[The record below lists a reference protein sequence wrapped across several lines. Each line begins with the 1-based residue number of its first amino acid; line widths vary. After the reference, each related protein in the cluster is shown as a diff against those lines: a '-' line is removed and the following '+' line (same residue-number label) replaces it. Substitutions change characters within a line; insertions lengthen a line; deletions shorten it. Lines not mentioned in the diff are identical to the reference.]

1 MAIASLVLRVL
12 ILALVLS
19 VGSASAQTT
28 WYVDANATPPGNGSA
43 SQPYTSLV
51 YAMQQASSQSGDTF
65 LVAPGAYAPP
75 PSSLPYLFL
84 SKLTI
89 RGTAGAAVTRI
100 TGTILVTDSSTLEG
114 FTVEGTVS
122 MGLVAK
128 LRRCVVFCP
137 TGDCKV
143 DGKRAVFVDDYATI
157 EHCVLAGYDLGIQMF
172 AFATKT
178 AQIRNTIIL
187 DVNKVINFGAFAHFD
202 HCALPWIVNGPPDI
216 TATGTVVGDPG
227 VWDSL
232 HHDYHLR
239 LGSPCIDAG
248 IGNDPDGT
256 PADIGT
262 FPYDP
267 SYCPEPV
274 SYCTSKVNSAG
285 CTPSIR
291 STGLPSASAG
301 SGFVITTIR
310 EVENKFGKHYYST
323 TGANNSP
330 FQGGFLCLQPP
341 LVRTPV
347 QNSGGTSPCGG
358 VYMIDFNAYIASGK
372 DPSLV
377 PGQQVWVQTWSRDPA
392 SPSATNLSDAITFTI
407 CP

>member
-1 MAIASLVLRVL
+1 MAIASLMLRVL
-12 ILALVLS
+12 ILVLVLS
-19 VGSASAQTT
+19 VGPASAQTT

-65 LVAPGAYAPP
+65 LVAPGTYAPP
-75 PSSLPYLFL
+75 AGLPYLFL
-84 SKLTI
+84 YLLTI
-89 RGTAGAAVTRI
+89 RGTAGAAATRI
-100 TGTILVTDSSTLEG
+100 SGEMQLTDGSTLEG
-114 FTVEGTVS
+114 FSVEGTVS
-122 MGLVAK
+122 MAIAAK

-137 TGDCKV
+137 TGDCH
-143 DGKRAVFVDDYATI
+143 GAGQRAVFVDDYATV
-157 EHCVLAGYDLGIQMF
+157 EHCVLSGYHSGIVMF
-172 AFATKT
+172 AFATTT
-178 AQIRNTIIL
+178 AQIRNTIVL
-187 DVNKVINFGAFAHFD
+187 DVNEVASFHTDAHFD
-202 HCALPWIVNGPPDI
+202 HCALPRIPNGPLL
-216 TATGTVVGDPG
+216 TATGTVLGDPG

-239 LGSPCIDAG
+239 PGSPCIDAG

-274 SYCTSKVNSAG
+274 SYCTSKLNSAG
-285 CTPSIR
+285 CTPSIG

-301 SGFVITTIR
+301 SGFVISTTD

-323 TGANNSP
+323 TGASNAP
-330 FQGGFLCLQPP
+330 FQGGFLCLEPP

-392 SPSATNLSDAITFTI
+392 SPSTTSLSDALSFTI